1 MIANISLIRALQ
13 AYRKMAS
20 TGATSDVTTGTIS
33 ASTHSV
39 RCLQLPTRSI
49 ATRNCASRL
58 LEYRIAISVTP
69 TKQVTL
75 IVWVA
80 YRQDQLTN
88 VWLLQED
95 ADTHNALRH
104 QIAWRRQTRAT
115 MVVLKSHHN
124 MLGQTENVSGPVI
137 TWMRRQRPN
146 ATVLVVNATVG
157 YFHR

>member
-1 MIANISLIRALQ
+1 MIANIQFIRALQ
-13 AYRKMAS
+13 VYRKMAS

-33 ASTHSV
+33 ASTPSD
-39 RCLQLPTRSI
+39 RCRQRPILSTAIRKY
-49 ATRNCASRL
+49 AFRL
-58 LEYRIAISVTP
+58 SEYRIAISVTP

-80 YRQDQLTN
+80 Y

-137 TWMRRQRPN
+137 TWMRQQRPN

>member
-1 MIANISLIRALQ
+1 MIANIQFIRALQ
-13 AYRKMAS
+13 VYRKMAS

-33 ASTHSV
+33 ASTPSD
-39 RCLQLPTRSI
+39 RCRQRPILSTAIRKY
-49 ATRNCASRL
+49 AFRL
-58 LEYRIAISVTP
+58 SEYRIAISVTP

-137 TWMRRQRPN
+137 TRMRQQRPN